1 VATYLDTILER
12 TRARLEQAVRR
23 RRFEDLD
30 REARD
35 VGPARDFPAAIWS
48 PGLSLIAEFK
58 RRSPSKGVIREGVD
72 PAEVAAAY
80 EEGGARALSVL
91 TEPEFFGGTLDDLG
105 KARDATALPAL
116 RKDFVLDTYQ
126 IVEARVGGADAVLLI
141 VAALPDVGLFG
152 DLAAAAEH
160 YDLAALVEVHSEWE
174 LDQAFEIEP
183 QIVGINQRDL
193 RTFDVDTGLA
203 ARLRKQIPRES
214 AVVAESGIA
223 TRADVEALEA
233 AGVDAMLVGEILMR
247 AGDPA
252 EAVRELLGAGGDA
265 GDEED
270 RR

>member
-1 VATYLDTILER
+1 VAAYLDTILER
-12 TRARLEQAVRR
+12 TRARIEQAMRR

-30 REARD
+30 REVRD
-35 VGPARDFPAAIWS
+35 VGPTRDFAGAIWS
-48 PGLSLIAEFK
+48 PGLSLIAEVK
-58 RRSPSKGVIREGVD
+58 RRSPSKGVIREGID

-91 TEPEFFGGTLDDLG
+91 TEPEFFGGTLEDLA
-105 KARDATALPAL
+105 KARGATGLPVL

-126 IVEARVGGADAVLLI
+126 VVEARAGGADAVLLI

-152 DLAAAAEH
+152 DLAAAAAH
-160 YDLAALVEVHSEWE
+160 HNLAALIEVHSEWE

-183 QIVGINQRDL
+183 ELVGVNQRDL

-203 ARLRKQIPRES
+203 ARLRRRIPRES

-223 TRADVEALEA
+223 TRADVEALETA
-233 AGVDAMLVGEILMR
+233 HVDAMLVGETLMR

-252 EAVRELLGAGGDA
+252 AAVRELLGTGDTGG
-265 GDEED
+265 EED
-270 RR
+270 PR